1 MLNCKK
7 AYFGAEVSLTVK
19 KKTEKNAN
27 AAEDK
32 KLRGQETGEDRLN
45 WRYQDKQYNESFKK
59 WRKQKQDSVGFYFVE
74 KPDRLTYQDGVGFI
88 NDYPEAHEAKTFR
101 RVLNILGLVLLY
113 RVIVDILFIY
123 FFPLIM
129 EKMGMNIYYSFFSGG
144 RYGSRTL
151 ITFLDIFQQILGR
164 LVPTALLIRHLEIP
178 ASVMLPTKVTNK
190 PMFEF
195 SFFAALFTAGVCAV
209 MTFFYNG
216 ILGVFRIDAMP
227 SYTVSADSDGIA
239 YTIIVCVL
247 AVPIIS
253 EFCTHGVI
261 LQLVRQFGDGTAI
274 FVTSLIIAASSYD
287 IVSFPF
293 VAATSFV
300 TGYFVI
306 RTGSV
311 ITGVIM
317 RVITRAYV
325 CVLCYISFY
334 ADPAYSAVLM
344 RAFVF
349 VTIMIGLIASVWFLY
364 NKSDSFSMRIKPGY
378 MSFGRKILEAATCI
392 PVVIWFA
399 MTFLV
404 TALNIKF
411 TH

>member
-1 MLNCKK
+1 M
-7 AYFGAEVSLTVK
+7 K
-19 KKTEKNAN
+19 KKTEKNGKN
-27 AAEDK
+27 GEDK
-32 KLRGQETGEDRLN
+32 KLRIQETGEDRLN
-45 WRYQDKQYNESFKK
+45 WRYQDRQYNESFKN
-59 WRKQKQDSVGFYFVE
+59 WRRQKQDSVGFYFVE
-74 KPDRLTYQDGVGFI
+74 KPNRLTYQDGMGFI

-101 RVLNILGLVLLY
+101 KVLNILGLVLLY
-113 RVIVDILFIY
+113 RVVVDIFFIY
-123 FFPLIM
+123 FLPLIM
-129 EKMGMNIYYSFFSGG
+129 EKMGMNIYYSFFSGE

-164 LVPTALLIRHLEIP
+164 AVPTALLIKHLEIP
-178 ASVMLPTKVTNK
+178 ASVMLPTKIINK
-190 PMFEF
+190 PMFGF
-195 SFFAALFTAGVCAV
+195 SFFAALFTASVCSV
-209 MTFFYNG
+209 MAFFYNG
-216 ILGVFRIDAMP
+216 ILGVLRIDAMT

-239 YTIIVCVL
+239 YTVVVCIL

-253 EFCTHGVI
+253 ELCTHGVI

-317 RVITRAYV
+317 RIITRAYV

-334 ADPAYSAVLM
+334 ADPAYNAVIM
-344 RAFVF
+344 RAFAF
-349 VTIMIGLIASVWFLY
+349 VTIMIGLTASVWFLY
-364 NKSDSFSMRIKPGY
+364 NKSDSFSMNIKPGY
-378 MSFGRKILEAATCI
+378 MSFGRKILEAANSI

-399 MTFLV
+399 MVFLV

-411 TH
+411 MH

>member
-1 MLNCKK
+1 M
-7 AYFGAEVSLTVK
+7 SLTVK
-19 KKTEKNAN
+19 KKTEKNGKN
-27 AAEDK
+27 GEDK
-32 KLRGQETGEDRLN
+32 KLRIQETGEDRLN
-45 WRYQDKQYNESFKK
+45 WRYQDRQYNESFKN
-59 WRKQKQDSVGFYFVE
+59 WRRQKQDSVGFYFVE
-74 KPDRLTYQDGVGFI
+74 KPNRLTYQDGMGFI

-101 RVLNILGLVLLY
+101 KVLNILGLVLLY
-113 RVIVDILFIY
+113 RVVVDIFFIY
-123 FFPLIM
+123 FLPLIM
-129 EKMGMNIYYSFFSGG
+129 EKMGMNIYYSFFSGE

-164 LVPTALLIRHLEIP
+164 AVPTALLIKHLEIP
-178 ASVMLPTKVTNK
+178 ASVMLPTKIINK
-190 PMFEF
+190 PMFGF
-195 SFFAALFTAGVCAV
+195 SFFAALFTASVCSV
-209 MTFFYNG
+209 MAFFYNG
-216 ILGVFRIDAMP
+216 ILGVLRIDAMT

-239 YTIIVCVL
+239 YTVVVCIL

-253 EFCTHGVI
+253 ELCTHGVI

-317 RVITRAYV
+317 RIITRAYV

-334 ADPAYSAVLM
+334 ADPAYNAVIM
-344 RAFVF
+344 RAFAF
-349 VTIMIGLIASVWFLY
+349 VTIMIGLTASVWFLY
-364 NKSDSFSMRIKPGY
+364 NKSDSFSMNIKPGY
-378 MSFGRKILEAATCI
+378 MSFGRKILEAANSI

-399 MTFLV
+399 MVFLV

-411 TH
+411 MH